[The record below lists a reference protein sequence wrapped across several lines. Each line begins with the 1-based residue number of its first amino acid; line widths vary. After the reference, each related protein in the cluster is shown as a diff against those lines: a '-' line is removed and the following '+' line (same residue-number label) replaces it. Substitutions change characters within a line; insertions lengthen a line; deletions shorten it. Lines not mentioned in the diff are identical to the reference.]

1 MKKIQKFGIILGE
14 GRGIDRPKRCVF
26 NSKPKESKR
35 PIETTNVQ
43 DQGLEN

>member
-14 GRGIDRPKRCVF
+14 GRGIDRPKRIF